1 MTPRDHTAD
10 KGWNILENQQE
21 VIERNED
28 KVHLWVQSVKCWL
41 GEGRSRMGGIAPE
54 LPDMLSLQQT
64 YRDKARRPDTSD
76 PKVSCGTG
84 RPIGISNENQN
95 R

>member
-1 MTPRDHTAD
+1 
-10 KGWNILENQQE
+10 
-21 VIERNED
+21 
-28 KVHLWVQSVKCWL
+28 
-41 GEGRSRMGGIAPE
+41 MGGIAPE

-76 PKVSCGTG
+76 PKVSYGTG